1 MKQLISI
8 IGPTAVGKTALA
20 IQLAKLFQTEIIST
34 DSRQIFRGM
43 NIGTAKPSSAELAE
57 VSHHFIDHLPPTE
70 TYNAGSFEQEA
81 DPILSELH
89 QQYDQVISAG
99 GSTLYINA
107 LWNGIDPM
115 PKIPAEVRNSLRE
128 EWDQNG
134 LEALLEELQSVDP
147 DTYEKIDR
155 QNPVRVL
162 RALEV
167 YRASGTPIS
176 VFRQESKPK
185 ARNYQLL
192 KIGLTDERAALYER
206 INQRV
211 EQMFANG
218 LKQEVEQLLD
228 EGISPEA
235 QSLQSIGYR
244 ELVQALQGKHDLSE
258 AKRLIKRNSR
268 RYAKRQ
274 MTWFRRDEEIQWFQA
289 GENQAVCNWLTK

>member
-8 IGPTAVGKTALA
+8 IGPTAVGKTALSLK
-20 IQLAKLFQTEIIST
+20 LAKQYQTEIVST
-34 DSRQIFRGM
+34 DSRQIYRGM
-43 NIGTAKPSSAELAE
+43 NIGTAKPSSEELAE

-81 DPILSELH
+81 DPLLLELH
-89 QQYDQVISAG
+89 QNSDCVISVG

-115 PKIPAEVRNSLRE
+115 PKIPAEVRTQLRD

-134 LEALLEELQSVDP
+134 LAVLLEELKEVDP
-147 DTYEKIDR
+147 NTYEKIDQ
-155 QNPVRVL
+155 QNPVRIL

-176 VFRQESKPK
+176 VFRQQRKIK
-185 ARNYQLL
+185 AKNYQLL
-192 KIGLTDERAALYER
+192 KIGLTDDRAALYER

-228 EGISPEA
+228 QGISPEA

-244 ELVQALQGKHDLSE
+244 EIVQSLAGKHDLSE

-274 MTWFRRDEEIQWFQA
+274 MTWFRRDQEIQWFQA
-289 GENQAVCNWLTK
+289 GDDQAVLDWLAK